1 MDQES
6 RRVSLKWKIGGT
18 FAGVMLLL
26 GLFVTVAVYQLT
38 KNALRDQLDQ
48 RILLISQHFKR
59 CRRRT
64 HRRAEIFW
72 RFMLSQENT
81 RFSTAWHSLLSKT
94 VKARSSSIPWEP
106 FLRNSSKDFRS
117 RGNGRPTAG
126 NYHWQAEPCTQPA
139 FLFLRDS

>member
-26 GLFVTVAVYQLT
+26 GLFVTLAVYQLT

-48 RILLISQHFKR
+48 RVLLLANTLSDAAAGYIVG
-59 CRRRT
+59 
-64 HRRAEIFW
+64 EIFW
-72 RFMLSQENT
+72 RFMLSQENI

-94 VKARSSSIPWEP
+94 VKERSLSIPWELS
-106 FLRNSSKDFRS
+106 LRNSSEDFR
-117 RGNGRPTAG
+117 
-126 NYHWQAEPCTQPA
+126 
-139 FLFLRDS
+139 